1 MADELLTIP
10 DMLHWYDGMLLL
22 PEHFQAA
29 HRRHEMLVG
38 YLARTVAPHG
48 WGVKSLKAGIAGT
61 KLAVLE
67 LEAVMPDGLAFHYRV
82 GALDKGE
89 RPLEVDL
96 ADKKPLLGQRKRL
109 MVHLLV
115 TAWSDDCI
123 VEDGPVPGRS
133 GRYMSVKGAPLERD
147 DPDTGKADPAAERM
161 HERPWLRPILEL
173 HVGDVSPQ
181 GKDVVLPIVRIA
193 QDNDS
198 RIVFDRYEP
207 PRPALGGSDYLSDN
221 VDNGLPSHFAE
232 KHHLHDVARRVATS
246 LRDKAQFL
254 SEKVQRNRGVPG
266 FRAAAGPAVD
276 TRLRQ
281 LIQQFQM
288 HQHDVEN
295 LRALVRPVPRLEG
308 LIKDRSAHP
317 FALYLALCDIVGD
330 LAMLKGEL
338 YLPEV
343 PAYDHLD
350 SLASFDVLELHI
362 RSMLD
367 SLAQRFRILPFTRTM
382 QGRFEL
388 SFHPADLGERLI
400 IGAVRAKDQTVDSIQ
415 SWMTHADIAT
425 NERMP
430 ELKPKRISG
439 PPRLPIGRV
448 EALDLSPPAL
458 TSLFEVERSAEFIDR
473 NDGLLI
479 IENSASGG
487 PTSILLYAALDSS
500 GPEPAK

>member
-1 MADELLTIP
+1 MVDELRTIP

-29 HRRHEMLVG
+29 HRRQEMLG
-38 YLARTVAPHG
+38 AYLARTVAPHG
-48 WGVKSLKAGIAGT
+48 WGVKSLKASIAGT
-61 KLAVLE
+61 RLAVLE
-67 LEAVMPDGLAFHYRV
+67 LEAVMPDGLVIHYRV
-82 GALDKGE
+82 GKLDEGE
-89 RPLEVDL
+89 RPLEADL
-96 ADKKPLLGQRKRL
+96 SDEKPLLEQRNRL
-109 MVHLLV
+109 TVHLLA
-115 TAWSDDCI
+115 TAWSDDAL
-123 VEDGPVPGRS
+123 VEDGLEPGGS
-133 GRYMSVKGAPLERD
+133 GRYLSVKGAPLERN
-147 DPDTGKADPAAERM
+147 DPDTGKADAAVEKM
-161 HERPWLRPILEL
+161 HERPWLRPILKL
-173 HVGDVSPQ
+173 QVGDVSPQ
-181 GKDVVLPIVRIA
+181 GKYVALPIARIA

-221 VDNGLPSHFAE
+221 VDNQQPSHFAE
-232 KHHLHDVARRVATS
+232 KHHLHDVAKKVATS
-246 LRDKAQFL
+246 LRGKAQFL
-254 SEKVQRNRGVPG
+254 SEKVQRDRGVPG
-266 FRAAAGPAVD
+266 FRAAAGPAID

-281 LIQQFQM
+281 LIQQFQL

-308 LIKDRSAHP
+308 LIKDRGAHP

-343 PAYDHLD
+343 PGYDHLD

-367 SLAQRFRILPFTRTM
+367 SLAQRFRILPFIPTKP
-382 QGRFEL
+382 GRFEL
-388 SFHPADLGERLI
+388 TFHPADLGERLI
-400 IGAVRAKDQTVDSIQ
+400 IGAERAKDQTVDTIRI
-415 SWMTHADIAT
+415 WMTHADIAT
-425 NERMP
+425 SERMP

-439 PPRLPIGRV
+439 PARLPIGRV
-448 EALDLSPPAL
+448 DALDLSPPPR
-458 TSLFEVERSAEFIDR
+458 TSLFEIEPSAQFIDR

-487 PTSILLYAALDSS
+487 PTSILLYAALDTS
-500 GPEPAK
+500 GTEPAK

>member
-1 MADELLTIP
+1 MAEDLLTIP

-29 HRRHEMLVG
+29 HRRQEMLLG

-48 WGVKSLKAGIAGT
+48 WGVKSLRASIAGT

-82 GALDKGE
+82 GALEKGE
-89 RPLEVDL
+89 RPLEVEL
-96 ADKKPLLGQRKRL
+96 GDKKRLFEQRNRVT
-109 MVHLLV
+109 VHLLA
-115 TAWSDDCI
+115 TAWNDGCI
-123 VEDGPVPGRS
+123 VEDGPEPGGS
-133 GRYMSVKGAPLERD
+133 GRYLSVKGAQLERD
-147 DPDTGKADPAAERM
+147 DPDIGKSDPAAEKMR
-161 HERPWLRPILEL
+161 ERPWLRPILKL

-181 GKDVVLPIVRIA
+181 GKDASLPLVRIA

-207 PRPALGGSDYLSDN
+207 PRPAIGGSNYLSDN
-221 VDNGLPSHFAE
+221 VDNQHPSHFAE
-232 KHHLHDVARRVATS
+232 KHHLRDVAQKVATS

-254 SEKVQRNRGVPG
+254 GDKVQRDRGVPG
-266 FRAAAGPAVD
+266 FRAAAGAAVD

-308 LIKDRSAHP
+308 LIKERSAHP

-330 LAMLKGEL
+330 LAMLKGEV

-350 SLASFDVLELHI
+350 PLASFDLLELHI

-367 SLAQRFRILPFTRTM
+367 SLAQRFRILPFIPTRR
-382 QGRFEL
+382 GRFEL

-400 IGAVRAKDQTVDSIQ
+400 IGAVRANDQTFDSIQ
-415 SWMTHADIAT
+415 NWMTHADIAT
-425 NERMP
+425 SERMP
-430 ELKPKRISG
+430 ELKPKRITG
-439 PPRLPIGRV
+439 PTRLPIGRV
-448 EALDLSPPAL
+448 DALDLSPPAR
-458 TSLFEVERSAEFIDR
+458 TSLFEIEPSPEFIDR
-473 NDGLLI
+473 NDGLLV
-479 IENSASGG
+479 IENNASGG
-487 PTSILLYAALDSS
+487 PMSILLYAALDSS
-500 GPEPAK
+500 RPEPAR